1 MWCQWP
7 QIGTKKQKPQWET
20 PSSRYSNHLK
30 GARSGPPLGSI
41 GHKHRTGSS
50 GWRLELRTR
59 SLTRAQYPLKRLG
72 TSGRRIKR
80 EAVVFDIGLDPC
92 CCQGRNYQPDSGRS
106 FDSNIDCVSIDG
118 NTDSPTSNT
127 QERNV
132 RSDRRRH
139 AIPVKRAQQ

>member
-1 MWCQWP
+1 MAADRNKEAEASMGNTIISLLEPSQGREIRP
-7 QIGTKKQKPQWET
+7 HHWEASDT
-20 PSSRYSNHLK
+20 NTEREAAVGDSSS
-30 GARSGPPLGSI
+30 P
-41 GHKHRTGSS
+41 
-50 GWRLELRTR
+50 TR

-80 EAVVFDIGLDPC
+80 EAVVVDIGLDPC

-132 RSDRRRH
+132 SSDRRRH
-139 AIPVKRAQQ
+139 AIPVKIAQQ

>member
-1 MWCQWP
+1 MVSMAADRNKEAEASMGNTIISLLEPSQGREIRP
-7 QIGTKKQKPQWET
+7 TIG
-20 PSSRYSNHLK
+20 
-30 GARSGPPLGSI
+30 
-41 GHKHRTGSS
+41 KHRTQTQNGKQ
-50 GWRLELRTR
+50 RLETRAHTR
-59 SLTRAQYPLKRLG
+59 SLTRAKYPLKRLG
-72 TSGRRIKR
+72 SSGRRIKR
-80 EAVVFDIGLDPC
+80 EAVVVDIGLDPC